1 MTAVNDLLAT
11 ALSRRVS
18 STDALGALGLLL
30 EAARATHPA
39 GDDGGLADLLPPE
52 LARHRLTDTERRKV
66 IGELSRTLWG
76 QRTLNHSLIWALSK
90 SADPVILPVLERAL
104 NRAVKSGQ
112 QDAASEALNGLALF
126 WPDSAAAV
134 RYAAQYGQGDVKAQA
149 EDLLE
154 RWQQDEAPSI

>member
-1 MTAVNDLLAT
+1 MTAIHDLLAT
-11 ALSRRVS
+11 ALSRRVA

-30 EAARATHPA
+30 EAARATRPA

-66 IGELSRTLWG
+66 IAELSRTLWR
-76 QRTLNHSLIWALSK
+76 QRTLNHSLIWALNK

-104 NRAVKSGQ
+104 NRALKSEQ

-134 RYAAQYGQGDVKAQA
+134 EHAAQSGEGDVKTQAQ
-149 EDLLE
+149 DLLE
-154 RWQQDEAPSI
+154 RGRQADNK